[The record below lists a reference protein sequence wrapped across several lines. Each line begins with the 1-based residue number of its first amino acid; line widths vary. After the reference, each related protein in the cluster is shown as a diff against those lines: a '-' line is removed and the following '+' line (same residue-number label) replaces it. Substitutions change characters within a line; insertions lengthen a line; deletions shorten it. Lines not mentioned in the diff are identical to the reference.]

1 MSKIRFVLRG
11 AWQDCILKLRS
22 FRYISA
28 FVMVLGL
35 AAAVTSGIDRLM
47 ERVGEGITIWMVPHI
62 FSNVFFATFYGLV
75 ICYLF
80 SDVPFFNQ
88 KELFS
93 IVRQGRICWYL
104 RKIISMILSTFI
116 FTVISFAICILVFI
130 PHISFQKD
138 WGKMI
143 YTMAYSGNLYAY
155 NIMAQP
161 SPAIISK
168 YTPLEALLLCFL
180 MVWLISIM
188 IGLLMFTISILVNRV
203 AALSIMAGIALVS
216 LSDGVFFTVKWLPY
230 ITIFS
235 WYRLSTYGEQLF
247 LDWNYP
253 ELSEYQ
259 WIIACILVISFIVS
273 MIRICYIE
281 FDWVRED

>member
-1 MSKIRFVLRG
+1 
-11 AWQDCILKLRS
+11 
-22 FRYISA
+22 
-28 FVMVLGL
+28 
-35 AAAVTSGIDRLM
+35 
-47 ERVGEGITIWMVPHI
+47 
-62 FSNVFFATFYGLV
+62 
-75 ICYLF
+75 
-80 SDVPFFNQ
+80 
-88 KELFS
+88 
-93 IVRQGRICWYL
+93 
-104 RKIISMILSTFI
+104 
-116 FTVISFAICILVFI
+116 
-130 PHISFQKD
+130 
-138 WGKMI
+138 MI

-188 IGLLMFTISILVNRV
+188 IGLLMFTISVLINRV
-203 AALSIMAGIALVS
+203 AALSVMAGIALVS